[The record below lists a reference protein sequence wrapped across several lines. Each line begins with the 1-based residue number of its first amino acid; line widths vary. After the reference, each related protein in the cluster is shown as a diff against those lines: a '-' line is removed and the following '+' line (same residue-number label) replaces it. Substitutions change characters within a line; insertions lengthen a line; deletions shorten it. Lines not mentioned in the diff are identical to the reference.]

1 LSVAP
6 IKNKWDYDVA
16 ARLGIAFDRA
26 LIYGKADG
34 LGLGQEYAFTN
45 NWTTKFE
52 FPLLGVTR
60 KTFAHTEFFSV

>member
-1 LSVAP
+1 LRLS
-6 IKNKWDYDVA
+6 KTN
-16 ARLGIAFDRA
+16 GITTLPRGLVSPLT

-34 LGLGQEYAFTN
+34 LLIGLGLEYAFTN